1 MKPKYKMTADQIA
14 LRSHIRKLN
23 IQAKASGNAAM
34 IITEDLQYWSYMGVN
49 SVDEFEFENIRTEY
63 SNTFKDLHGYR
74 PATNRFKTAADIM
87 VELELLVLQLF
98 RARRVNTSYN
108 KAVDTLF
115 LAV

>member
-1 MKPKYKMTADQIA
+1 MTYKHKMTADQIA
-14 LRSHIRKLN
+14 LRSHIRGIN
-23 IQAKASGNAAM
+23 IQTKANGNAAM
-34 IITEDLQYWSYMGVN
+34 IITEDLEYWSCMGVN

-108 KAVDTLF
+108 KAVDRLF
-115 LAV
+115 VSA